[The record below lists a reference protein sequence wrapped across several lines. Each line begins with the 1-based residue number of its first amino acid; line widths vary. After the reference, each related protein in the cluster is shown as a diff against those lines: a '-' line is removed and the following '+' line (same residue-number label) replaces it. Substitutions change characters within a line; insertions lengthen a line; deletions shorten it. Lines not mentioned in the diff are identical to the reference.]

1 MPDDE
6 GLPPPALI
14 ASPAQLSAF
23 LRELEQSP
31 VVAVDTE
38 SNSLFAY
45 WERVCLI
52 QFSIAAGDYLVDP
65 LALPDL
71 TALGPL
77 FANPRQQKVFHA
89 AEYDLICL
97 KRDYGFEFANIFDT
111 MVAARTLGWPQ
122 VGLGPILEAR
132 FGVKTNKKHQRA
144 NWGHRPLSVEQLD
157 YARADTHYLCALKD
171 QLVAE
176 LAAAGRLE
184 EAEEEFARLLLVRP
198 AESTPSPDAFWQIS
212 GARDLPPQQA
222 AVLREVY
229 WYREQQA
236 QRLNHPPF
244 KVMGEQ
250 TLLEIAQ
257 RCPRR
262 ADELRELTGMTPA
275 QVRRHAAGLLK
286 AVQRGQAASPPRPP
300 QSAADPDE
308 VRERYELLR
317 QWRKQRAQGRSVESD
332 VIVPR
337 EALRELALR
346 GPQTME
352 ELCQISALGPWR
364 RQMYG
369 LEILKVLNG
378 K

>member
-1 MPDDE
+1 MPD
-6 GLPPPALI
+6 LVLAPPALI
-14 ASPAQLSAF
+14 ASPSQLAA
-23 LRELEQSP
+23 LMRELEGAP

-45 WERVCLI
+45 WEQVCLI
-52 QFSIAAGDYLVDP
+52 QFSTPAGDYLLDP

-71 TALGPL
+71 GILGPV
-77 FANPRQQKVFHA
+77 FANPRQQKIFHA
-89 AEYDLICL
+89 AEYDVICL

-122 VGLGPILEAR
+122 VGLGPILETH

-144 NWGHRPLSVEQLD
+144 NWGHRPLSPEQLD
-157 YARADTHYLCALKD
+157 YACQDTHYLCALKD
-171 QLVAE
+171 LLVAE
-176 LAAAGRLE
+176 LMAAERLE
-184 EAEEEFARLLLVRP
+184 EAQEEFARLTQVRP
-198 AESTPSPDAFWQIS
+198 SENAPTPEAFWQIS
-212 GARDLPPQQA
+212 GARDLPAHQA

-236 QRLNHPPF
+236 QHLNHPPF

-250 TLLEIAQ
+250 TLLEIA
-257 RCPRR
+257 RLCPRR
-262 ADELRELTGMTPA
+262 ADELRDVTGMTPP

-286 AVQRGQAASPPRPP
+286 AVQRGLAAPPPRPP
-300 QSAADPDE
+300 QSLSDPDE
-308 VRERYELLR
+308 VRERYERLR

-332 VIVPR
+332 VILPR

-346 GPQTME
+346 APQTPD
-352 ELCQISALGPWR
+352 ELCQVGTLGPWR
-364 RQMYG
+364 RKMYG
-369 LEILKVLNG
+369 PEILKVLAG